1 MERKAP
7 PFTTSSGLQIGAMYQ
22 ATRPVYHD
30 RDALRLQDAL
40 LNKHQP
46 SQLGLLVNSLARR
59 FWAWC

>member
-1 MERKAP
+1 MERQP
-7 PFTTSSGLQIGAMYQ
+7 PFKTPAGIQIGLLYQ
-22 ATRPVYHD
+22 PQRPVFHD

-46 SQLGLLVNSLARR
+46 SQLGLLINSLVRR

>member
-1 MERKAP
+1 MDRQT
-7 PFTTSSGLQIGAMYQ
+7 PFTTSSGLQIGLLYQ

-40 LNKHQP
+40 LNKRP
-46 SQLGLLVNSLARR
+46 AGALELALTRLVRR

>member
-1 MERKAP
+1 MDKQP
-7 PFTTSSGLQIGAMYQ
+7 PFTTPAGIQIGCMYQ
-22 ATRPVYHD
+22 ATRPVFHD

-46 SQLGLLVNSLARR
+46 SPLSLLVNNLVRR